1 MRMHIRKL
9 IEDLGPFASPY
20 FPTILNYRSRFF
32 TDGAPTE
39 WPFSE
44 TAIPEL
50 ERTIGKI
57 CEV

>member
-1 MRMHIRKL
+1 MRTHIRKL
-9 IEDLGPFASPY
+9 IEDLGPTASPY
-20 FPTILNYRSRFF
+20 LPTMLNYRSRFF
-32 TDGAPTE
+32 VGGTPTK

-44 TAIPEL
+44 TPIPEL